1 MNVAPYKHRYSKNE
15 TTKKRPKVWKFRII
29 NVSLQKNKAQQLID
43 MQIQEME
50 HNDAETISIEEA
62 REMTLAAVRKE
73 YAEV

>member
-1 MNVAPYKHRYSKNE
+1 MPRTNIDTAKTE
-15 TTKKRPKVWKFRII
+15 QKKQPIVWRFRII
-29 NVSLQKNKAQQLID
+29 IVSLQQKNKAQQLID

-73 YAEV
+73 YAKV